1 MQPADKVKTRQH
13 QQPENANNPLVQLLL
28 QEKIDEFNT
37 RRAAGETCDC
47 SGVLFRGLDLRGM
60 QVTGIS
66 FKDAYFRGADVRG
79 VDFRQCNLEGVS
91 MAEAKVSGC
100 YFPKQ
105 LSAAEIRL
113 SVERGTRMR
122 YSG

>member
-1 MQPADKVKTRQH
+1 MNRQH
-13 QQPENANNPLVQLLL
+13 QQPENAKHPMVQLLL
-28 QEKIDEFNT
+28 QEKIDEFNA
-37 RRAAGETCDC
+37 RHAAGETCDC
-47 SGVLFRGLDLRGM
+47 TGVLFRGLDLRGM
-60 QVTGIS
+60 QIFGIS
-66 FKDAYFRGADVRG
+66 FKDAYFRGADIRG
-79 VDFRQCNLEGVS
+79 VDFRQSALDGAS
-91 MAEAKVSGC
+91 LAEAKVSGC